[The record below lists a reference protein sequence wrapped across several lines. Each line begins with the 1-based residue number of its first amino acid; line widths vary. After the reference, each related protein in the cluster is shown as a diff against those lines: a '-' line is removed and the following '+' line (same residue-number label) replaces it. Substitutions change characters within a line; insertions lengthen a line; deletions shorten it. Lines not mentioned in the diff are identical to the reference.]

1 MYFDNIFISKD
12 KIKDKNLNFLY
23 SKNHT
28 LNEHEK
34 KINHNKNK
42 TLHQTFN
49 ENYRSVV
56 EYKINT
62 K

>member
-34 KINHNKNK
+34 ENKP
-42 TLHQTFN
+42 
-49 ENYRSVV
+49 
-56 EYKINT
+56 
-62 K
+62 